1 MENTK
6 IRQTVAEWVNKI
18 SGIDSDILIR
28 IIDSFLVVL
37 LLAVLSKV
45 IIKIVK
51 KRTTNNLLIY
61 KWRKYVNYSVT
72 IVGFALLFQIWVFE
86 FTSMATF
93 LGLFSAGLAI
103 ALKDPII
110 NFFGWIFIKWR
121 HPFTIG
127 DRIQVGRFS
136 GDVID
141 VRIFTFQLME
151 IGNWVE
157 ADQTTGRTISVPN
170 LRVFTTELANYTSGF
185 NFIWLEIPVV
195 VTFESNWKI
204 AKEILI
210 KVVNDHTSHFI
221 PRASA
226 ALNRASTQ
234 VVLPEEN
241 VNPQVFTSVEDIG
254 VNLTIRFVCPP
265 RERRSKTEEIW
276 EHILDEFAARNDID
290 FAYPTIRYYDNKTE
304 GKKY

>member
-1 MENTK
+1 MGDTK
-6 IRQTVAEWVNKI
+6 IRQSVSEWLNQL
-18 SGIDSDILIR
+18 SGIETDLLIR
-28 IIDSFLVVL
+28 VIDTLLIVIVLVV
-37 LLAVLSKV
+37 VSK
-45 IIKIVK
+45 IILKIVRG
-51 KRTTNNLLIY
+51 RTTNALLIY
-61 KWRKYVNYSVT
+61 KWRKYVNYAAT
-72 IVGFALLFQIWVFE
+72 IIGFSLVIQTWLFE
-86 FTSMATF
+86 FTSFATF

-121 HPFTIG
+121 HPFIVG
-127 DRIQVGRFS
+127 DRIQVGDFS

-141 VRIFTFQLME
+141 LRIFTFKLME
-151 IGNWVE
+151 IGNWVV
-157 ADQTTGRTISVPN
+157 ADQTTGRTINIPN
-170 LRVFTTELANYTSGF
+170 SRVFTSEIANYTSGF

-204 AKEILI
+204 AKELLI

-221 PRASA
+221 PRANK

-254 VNLTIRFVCPP
+254 VNLTIRFICPP
-265 RERRSKTEEIW
+265 RERRAKTEEIW
-276 EHILDEFAARNDID
+276 EHILDDFAARNDID
-290 FAYPTIRYYDNKTE
+290 FAYPTIRYYNNKTE